1 MKNITQITENLKT
14 SPMFNLSLSSK
25 ELFHSNFLYWLSLT
39 YPDKIGAFF
48 AELCK
53 LELEDKNCTEQK
65 REENNID
72 FQFSYKNGTTIYV
85 ENKVKSM
92 PYLEQLERYGKEKES
107 IKNKKM
113 VLLSLTAPDFSRPD
127 NWEYLTY
134 QSYNDFLKRFETK
147 DIYHKALIDDYT
159 KLIDNLLIIEKMCDI
174 NVDRDIF
181 DFHSSEILKEMK
193 ALRLHD
199 LFLKKKYSN
208 LAAMLQKKTK
218 AKFKNLAI
226 CDLGKFLEN
235 KDNVASSDN
244 PEIYFESGF
253 LSHSQGAMGFKFR
266 LKDYFFLLVQL
277 QGESYRIGI
286 EYLPPKKQS
295 PKITPNEFEKIVE
308 TFNESW
314 FCYFNNK
321 KNRIKN
327 ECDKWTIYP
336 KNEKKKYNQFGIF
349 FYYRY
354 INLGS
359 ELFIR
364 ELIDI
369 MIEDIARAIDLRNE
383 YMNLTK

>member
-1 MKNITQITENLKT
+1 MTDITKNLKT
-14 SPMFNLSLSSK
+14 SPVFNLSLSSK
-25 ELFHSNFLYWLSLT
+25 ELFHSNFLYWLSIT

-48 AELCK
+48 ADEVCK
-53 LELEDKNCTEQK
+53 LELKNKNCFDQK

-72 FQFSYKNGTTIYV
+72 FQFSYEDGTIIYV

-147 DIYHKALIDDYT
+147 DTYHKALIDDYT

-174 NVDRDIF
+174 DVDRDIF

-286 EYLPPKKQS
+286 EYLPPKAMRGKDTTANKFS
-295 PKITPNEFEKIVE
+295 ELKEKFTDKWLNFFENKTKKTNGIIYPKGNACNVNKFGE
-308 TFNESW
+308 TFN
-314 FCYFNNK
+314 
-321 KNRIKN
+321 
-327 ECDKWTIYP
+327 
-336 KNEKKKYNQFGIF
+336 
-349 FYYRY
+349 YRY
-354 INLGS
+354 INLGTKLS
-359 ELFIR
+359 IKD
-364 ELIDI
+364 LINI
-369 MIEDIARAIDLRNE
+369 MLEDIAQAIKLRDENI
-383 YMNLTK
+383 NLKK